1 MLKYSKIT
9 VCHHSVSLIF
19 FSNITVIDSFLIFQ
33 IKFQNGFD
41 PIITC
46 SVEQGGE
53 FLSDTDTLL
62 WSKAQRLVL
71 AVRCP
76 CDSEIIPA

>member
-1 MLKYSKIT
+1 MGSNPSYLSK
-9 VCHHSVSLIF
+9 SFLIYIF
-19 FSNITVIDSFLIFQ
+19 RNIPLADNFLIFQ

-62 WSKAQRLVL
+62 
-71 AVRCP
+71 
-76 CDSEIIPA
+76 